1 MSLVKTTALI
11 LKTTNFFEH
20 DKRCECFSPSLG
32 KVTCL
37 AKYANK
43 SKKKSWA
50 LEPLSIVN
58 LTLFKGKSFYIINQY
73 SVTEYFDVIRSSFNL
88 IQYGLFYLNIIKNT
102 IHEDQENQSLFNL
115 IKVIL
120 NQLNSHQPLNKT
132 TLNFLLSYI
141 KLEGL
146 EPDDS
151 QSLSIKQAHLII
163 SNYLGKQIP
172 FPLQL
177 DELTQTPVK

>member
-1 MSLVKTTALI
+1 MSLIKTTALI

-20 DKRCECFSPSLG
+20 DKRCECFSPELG
-32 KVTCL
+32 KFTCL
-37 AKYANK
+37 AKYITK

-73 SVTEYFDVIRSSFNL
+73 SVVDYFDSIRSSFNL
-88 IQYGLFYLNIIKNT
+88 IQYSLFYINIIKHT
-102 IHEDQENQSLFNL
+102 ICEEQENKDLFNL
-115 IKVIL
+115 IRHTLFEL
-120 NQLNSHQPLNKT
+120 NNTKNINQT
-132 TLNFLLSYI
+132 TKSFFQSYI
-141 KLEGL
+141 NIEGL
-146 EPDDS
+146 NPDVS
-151 QSLSIKQAHLII
+151 QSISIKKAHEII
-163 SNYLGKQIP
+163 TNYINAYIA

>member
-20 DKRCECFSPSLG
+20 DKRCECFSPTLG
-32 KVTCL
+32 KLTCL
-37 AKYANK
+37 AKYATK

-102 IHEDQENQSLFNL
+102 IHEDQENHSLFNL
-115 IKVIL
+115 IKTTL
-120 NQLNSHQPLNKT
+120 SQLNSNQTISQT
-132 TLNFLLSYI
+132 TINFLLSYI
-141 KLEGL
+141 KLEGF
-146 EPDDS
+146 EPDNS
-151 QSLSIKQAHLII
+151 QSLSTKQAHSLIT
-163 SNYLGKQIP
+163 NYLGKHIA
-172 FPLQL
+172 FPIQL